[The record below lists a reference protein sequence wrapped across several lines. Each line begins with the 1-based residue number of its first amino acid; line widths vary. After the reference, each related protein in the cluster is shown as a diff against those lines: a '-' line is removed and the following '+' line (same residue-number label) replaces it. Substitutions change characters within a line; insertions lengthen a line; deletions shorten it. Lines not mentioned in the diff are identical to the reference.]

1 MFADRESPSS
11 AQDQDREE
19 RWSNVLQEV
28 HESSRT
34 GRRWYEEL
42 GLLAAWAAGIG
53 TGAALVTMILLLI
66 VDLFSPQRLLNGRT
80 MSDWLF
86 WASALL
92 LFSGLLAPSATD
104 LRDSTQKRNQQKK
117 KKTNFAVT
125 RSVSSQSNTTTEP
138 AISAEE
144 KRTEAVRRRLQ
155 RVYNPWRWRI
165 WASALVSFGFSMLAG
180 LIA

>member
-1 MFADRESPSS
+1 MVADRESPSF

-42 GLLAAWAAGIG
+42 GLLVAWAAGIG
-53 TGAALVTMILLLI
+53 TGAALITTILLLI
-66 VDLFSPQRLLNGRT
+66 VDLFSPQHLFNGRT
-80 MSDWLF
+80 VSDWLF

-92 LFSGLLAPSATD
+92 LFSGLLAPSASD

-125 RSVSSQSNTTTEP
+125 RSASSQKTAAEP
-138 AISAEE
+138 TVSAEE
-144 KRTEAVRRRLQ
+144 KRADAVRRRLQ

-165 WASALVSFGFSMLAG
+165 WASALVSFCFSMLAG
-180 LIA
+180 LAA